1 MKKIG
6 ILLAVV
12 IFLAALSFLGIRYYE
27 ASQFKQTFQT
37 PTETVVIPPTPVVTV
52 GPKPSMLDE
61 DGSVFSHL
69 DNSIYNLDNK

>member
-52 GPKPSMLDE
+52 GPKPSTLSPN
-61 DGSVFSHL
+61 GKVYSAP
-69 DNSIYNLDNK
+69 DNSIFFDN